1 MLMFFNKK
9 LGTSNW
15 LNDNINNT
23 RIFYSSIVT
32 ERERFSALCVTVI
45 TSKKSFEIHIDT
57 FYFENEPQ
65 SSLNFIS

>member
-1 MLMFFNKK
+1 MFFNKKK

-15 LNDNINNT
+15 LNDKQHAHILQFNRN
-23 RIFYSSIVT
+23 RER

-57 FYFENEPQ
+57 FCFENEPQ